1 MKLETF
7 NNDINDNSFDSRPR
21 LKALE
26 KWGRKN
32 IHSYDINVSEENI
45 SIDMYEMSYSDWT
58 MSITTRDKVLPFIIR
73 VHGHLLLEAPNL
85 ISFDKLPHTV
95 LEDDYLNHMRFKT
108 CKKLDFNDLNLRCF
122 KLLDFIDIHTL
133 TPQNMLSSTMRVP
146 LKVCFDS
153 CSGKDAHD
161 IEKYLNFRLMIL
173 EFANQLTHFKNL
185 SSLLDTSSKIEDMNV
200 TPYSRNNIS
209 NNNVYTTKQCDLLT
223 YIIERYTRLSN
234 RSESVMDFVVELI
247 EGGFENEV

>member
-1 MKLETF
+1 
-7 NNDINDNSFDSRPR
+7 
-21 LKALE
+21 
-26 KWGRKN
+26 
-32 IHSYDINVSEENI
+32 
-45 SIDMYEMSYSDWT
+45 
-58 MSITTRDKVLPFIIR
+58 
-73 VHGHLLLEAPNL
+73 
-85 ISFDKLPHTV
+85 
-95 LEDDYLNHMRFKT
+95 
-108 CKKLDFNDLNLRCF
+108 
-122 KLLDFIDIHTL
+122 
-133 TPQNMLSSTMRVP
+133 MLSSTMRVP

-185 SSLLDTSSKIEDMNV
+185 SSLLDVSCKIEDMNV
-200 TPYSRNNIS
+200 TPYSKNNIS

-223 YIIERYTRLSN
+223 YIIERYTRLAN